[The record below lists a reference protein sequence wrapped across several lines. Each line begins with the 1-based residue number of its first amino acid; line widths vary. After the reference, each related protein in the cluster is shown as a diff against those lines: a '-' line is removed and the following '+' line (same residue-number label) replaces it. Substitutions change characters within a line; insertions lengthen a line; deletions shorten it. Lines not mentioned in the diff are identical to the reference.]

1 MKNIVCTFTLFVFM
15 LSAFS
20 CSNLV
25 NKDVVEQ
32 LKEMV
37 LESKSFNEDSADF
50 AEYELEVELLEFFQ
64 NLDDEEFI
72 RIFPLRKLW
81 SEEARLTFEEEETL
95 LRNKKNELIKN
106 IDSLSH
112 ELANRVAK
120 INVRNPQLIPED
132 FFIK

>member
-1 MKNIVCTFTLFVFM
+1 MKKIVCTFALFVFM
-15 LSAFS
+15 VSVFS
-20 CSNLV
+20 CSNLA

-50 AEYELEVELLEFFQ
+50 AKYELEVELLEFFQ

-72 RIFPLRKLW
+72 RIYPLRKLW

-95 LRNKKNELIKN
+95 LRNKENELRKK

-120 INVRNPQLIPED
+120 INVSNPQLIPED
-132 FFIK
+132 FFQ

>member
-1 MKNIVCTFTLFVFM
+1 MKKIVCTFALFVFM
-15 LSAFS
+15 VSVFS
-20 CSNLV
+20 CSNLA

-32 LKEMV
+32 IKEIV
-37 LESKSFNEDSADF
+37 RGGQSLEDRGDITT
-50 AEYELEVELLEFFQ
+50 YELEAELLEFFQ

-72 RIFPLRKLW
+72 RIYPLRKLW

-95 LRNKKNELIKN
+95 LRNKENELRKK

-120 INVRNPQLIPED
+120 INVSNPQLIPED
-132 FFIK
+132 FFQ

>member
-1 MKNIVCTFTLFVFM
+1 MKKIVCTFALFVFM
-15 LSAFS
+15 VSVFS
-20 CSNLV
+20 CSNLA

-32 LKEMV
+32 IKEIV
-37 LESKSFNEDSADF
+37 RGGQSLEDRGDITT
-50 AEYELEVELLEFFQ
+50 YELEAELLEFFQ

-72 RIFPLRKLW
+72 RIYPLRKLW

-95 LRNKKNELIKN
+95 LRNKENELRKK

-132 FFIK
+132 FFQ

>member
-1 MKNIVCTFTLFVFM
+1 MKKIVCTFALFVFM
-15 LSAFS
+15 VSVFS
-20 CSNLV
+20 CSNLA

-32 LKEMV
+32 LKEMI

-50 AEYELEVELLEFFQ
+50 TEYELEVELFEFFQ
-64 NLDDEEFI
+64 NLNDEEFI
-72 RIFPLRKLW
+72 RIYPLRKLW

-95 LRNKKNELIKN
+95 LRNKEKELRKK

-120 INVRNPQLIPED
+120 INVTNTQLITED
-132 FFIK
+132 FFQ

>member
-1 MKNIVCTFTLFVFM
+1 MKKIVCTFALFVFM
-15 LSAFS
+15 VSVFS
-20 CSNLV
+20 CSNLA

-50 AEYELEVELLEFFQ
+50 AKYELEAELLEFFQ

-72 RIFPLRKLW
+72 RIYPLRKLW

-95 LRNKKNELIKN
+95 LRNKENELRKK

-120 INVRNPQLIPED
+120 INVSNPQLIPED
-132 FFIK
+132 FFQ

>member
-1 MKNIVCTFTLFVFM
+1 MKKIVCTFALFVFM
-15 LSAFS
+15 VSVFS
-20 CSNLV
+20 CSNLA

-32 LKEMV
+32 LKEMI

-50 AEYELEVELLEFFQ
+50 TEYELEAELLEFFQ

-72 RIFPLRKLW
+72 RIYPLRKLW

-95 LRNKKNELIKN
+95 LRNKEKELRKK

-120 INVRNPQLIPED
+120 INVTNPQLIPED
-132 FFIK
+132 FFQ